1 MTLVILTVR
10 LITHKTGS
18 FGSQNSSWLLLSRQ
32 NHNNVVLLLLMNSTK
47 AIIGSKLSQVFK
59 QLEWLISTLPK
70 KAFERQIEW
79 GRLHELHIMS
89 STYDS
94 SVLKT
99 LKKFRAIVPA
109 YYSRLCQLTTLD
121 VLSEK
126 KCSFCKC
133 LYHHKK
139 SAKGG
144 SGWERSKNQYWMCVT
159 VEWTWKT

>member
-70 KAFERQIEW
+70 KAFERQIKW

-99 LKKFRAIVPA
+99 LKKFRAFVPA
-109 YYSRLCQLTTLD
+109 YYLHLCQLTTLD
-121 VLSEK
+121 VT
-126 KCSFCKC
+126 KCSRCNC

-139 SAKGG
+139 SVKGG
-144 SGWERSKNQYWMCVT
+144 SGWESSKNQYWMSAT
-159 VEWTWKT
+159 LEWTWKT